1 MPEDLKN
8 TFFKNCVRNYE
19 KYYVKNCVKDFA
31 KFLQQHILQNIL
43 HFRPREEAVNTVT

>member
-19 KYYVKNCVKDFA
+19 KYCVKDFA